1 MSDTEKKAYEPM
13 DIRTVLE
20 HAVRKD
26 VKDIFVVAGLPIT
39 FKIGS
44 VQERM
49 DRPRMLP
56 ADISLN
62 PIFI

>member
-39 FKIGS
+39 FKI
-44 VQERM
+44 V
-49 DRPRMLP
+49 
-56 ADISLN
+56 
-62 PIFI
+62 